1 MKTEQVGTSYWW
13 CEIWIEILCFL
24 LGSKFDNTAAN
35 HDENFEDQ
43 AKREDRPRSN
53 LDDLND
59 RNKEKI
65 REKNKGKA
73 VDSKYINVKVLKS
86 MMPSKHH
93 RIVTD
98 ACILIL
104 KKNRRRK
111 L

>member
-1 MKTEQVGTSYWW
+1 M
-13 CEIWIEILCFL
+13 